1 MRGTTVAVQPETQVQ
16 PETHSITVDR
26 PAGATVSVQPVAG
39 GEAARAGDLRWGNVV
54 LNGLTILYF
63 LFALFPLVWMLLL
76 SLKPQNQL
84 FTTYFRFTP
93 TLAAYREILGVDGGG
108 SAFLRFFANSL
119 IVSLGAVAI
128 SLVIG
133 VPAAYAFARWRFR
146 GGESLLFTLLSFR
159 FAPELMVI
167 IPLLVIYRRIG
178 LFDTH
183 LGLVWVYQLITLP
196 LIVWILR
203 SYFQDLTPEL
213 EQSALLDGY
222 NRPQAFLKVAVPLI
236 RPGLA
241 AAGLLAFIFAWNSFV
256 FPFALTGSNAQT
268 VTVGSLSFLGGATPR
283 YNLTA
288 AAALIA
294 LIPPLILALSIQ
306 RFLVRGLTFGAVKG

>member
-1 MRGTTVAVQPETQVQ
+1 MIDPQTPDTLSTE
-16 PETHSITVDR
+16 R
-26 PAGATVSVQPVAG
+26 PAAVMAVRPATAETG
-39 GEAARAGDLRWGNVV
+39 GSRGVNWGSAL
-54 LNGLTILYF
+54 LNLLTIVYF
-63 LFALFPLVWMLLL
+63 LFALFPLAWMVIL
-76 SLKPQNQL
+76 SLKPQDKL
-84 FTTYFRFTP
+84 FTTYFRFEP
-93 TLAAYREILGVDGGG
+93 TLAAYREIFGLGGDETGVR
-108 SAFLRFFANSL
+108 FLHFFANSL
-119 IVSLGAVAI
+119 IVSVGAVLI
-128 SLVIG
+128 SLVVG
-133 VPAAYAFARWRFR
+133 VPAAYAFARWSFR

-178 LFDTH
+178 LFDTYF
-183 LGLVWVYQLITLP
+183 GLIWVYQLITLP

-222 NRPQAFLKVAVPLI
+222 SRPQAFLKVAVPLI
-236 RPGLA
+236 KPGMA
-241 AAGLLAFIFAWNSFV
+241 AASLLAFIFAWNSFV

-294 LIPPLILALSIQ
+294 LVPPLLLALTIQ
-306 RFLVRGLTFGAVKG
+306 RYLVRGLTFGAVKG

>member
-1 MRGTTVAVQPETQVQ
+1 VAREGIVAVQQETQ
-16 PETHSITVDR
+16 
-26 PAGATVSVQPVAG
+26 ATVGDRAFTTPVSKPIQSRRRG
-39 GEAARAGDLRWGNVV
+39 VPWRDLAISA
-54 LNGLTILYF
+54 LTVLYF
-63 LFALFPLVWMLLL
+63 VFALFPVVWMIIL
-76 SLKPQNQL
+76 SLKPQDKL
-84 FTTYFRFTP
+84 FTTYFQFEP
-93 TLAAYREILGVDGGG
+93 TLAAYREIFSGAGGQG
-108 SAFLRFFANSL
+108 GATFLRFFVNSL
-119 IVSLGAVAI
+119 VVSLGAVLV
-128 SLVIG
+128 SLVVG
-133 VPAAYAFARWRFR
+133 VPAAYAFARWNFR

-167 IPLLVIYRRIG
+167 IPLLVIYRRLG

-183 LGLVWVYQLITLP
+183 LGLIWVYQLITLP

-222 NRPQAFLKVAVPLI
+222 NRPQAFLKIAVPLI

-241 AAGLLAFIFAWNSFV
+241 ASGLLAFIFAWNSFI

-294 LIPPLILALSIQ
+294 LIPPLLLALSIQ

>member
-1 MRGTTVAVQPETQVQ
+1 LAGEGIVAEQQEAQATAG
-16 PETHSITVDR
+16 DR
-26 PAGATVSVQPVAG
+26 ALAAPG
-39 GEAARAGDLRWGNVV
+39 GEPIPSRGRGVRWRDLAISA
-54 LNGLTILYF
+54 LTVLYF
-63 LFALFPLVWMLLL
+63 LFALFPVVWMIIL
-76 SLKPQNQL
+76 SLKPQDKL
-84 FTTYFRFTP
+84 FTTYFQFEP
-93 TLAAYREILGVDGGG
+93 TLAAYREIFSGAGGQG
-108 SAFLRFFANSL
+108 GATFLRFFANSL
-119 IVSLGAVAI
+119 VVSLGAVLV
-128 SLVIG
+128 SLVVG
-133 VPAAYAFARWRFR
+133 VPAAYAFARWNFR

-167 IPLLVIYRRIG
+167 IPLLVIYRRLG

-183 LGLVWVYQLITLP
+183 LGLIWVYQLITLP

-241 AAGLLAFIFAWNSFV
+241 AAGLLAFIFAWNSFI

-294 LIPPLILALSIQ
+294 LIPPLLLALSIQ

>member
-1 MRGTTVAVQPETQVQ
+1 VAVQPEAR
-16 PETHSITVDR
+16 SM
-26 PAGATVSVQPVAG
+26 AGAHAPAAAVSEPARRQGMRWRDLAVSMLTV
-39 GEAARAGDLRWGNVV
+39 
-54 LNGLTILYF
+54 LYF
-63 LFALFPLVWMLLL
+63 IFALFPVIWMMIL
-76 SLKPQNQL
+76 SLKPQDKL
-84 FTTYFRFTP
+84 FTTYFQFEP
-93 TLAAYREILGVDGGG
+93 TLAAYQEILSGAGGQG
-108 SAFLRFFANSL
+108 GASFLRFFANSL
-119 IVSLGAVAI
+119 IVSLGAVLV
-128 SLVIG
+128 SLVVG
-133 VPAAYAFARWRFR
+133 VPAAYAFARWSFR

-167 IPLLVIYRRIG
+167 IPLLVIYRRLG

-183 LGLVWVYQLITLP
+183 LGLIWVYQLITLP

-222 NRPQAFLKVAVPLI
+222 SRPQAFLKVAVPLI

-241 AAGLLAFIFAWNSFV
+241 AAGLLAFIFAWNSFI

-294 LIPPLILALSIQ
+294 LIPPLLLALSIQ

>member
-1 MRGTTVAVQPETQVQ
+1 LAREGTVTVAQEAQ
-16 PETHSITVDR
+16 
-26 PAGATVSVQPVAG
+26 AT
-39 GEAARAGDLRWGNVV
+39 AGDRAFTTPVSESIQLPRRGVRWRD
-54 LNGLTILYF
+54 LAISALTVLYF
-63 LFALFPLVWMLLL
+63 VFALFPVVWMIIL
-76 SLKPQNQL
+76 SLKPQEKL
-84 FTTYFRFTP
+84 FTTYFQFEP
-93 TLAAYREILGVDGGG
+93 TLAAYREIFSGAGGQG
-108 SAFLRFFANSL
+108 GATFLRFFANSL
-119 IVSLGAVAI
+119 VVSLGAVLL
-128 SLVIG
+128 SLVVG
-133 VPAAYAFARWRFR
+133 VPAAYAFARWNFR
-146 GGESLLFTLLSFR
+146 GGETLLFTLLSFR

-167 IPLLVIYRRIG
+167 IPLLVIYRRLG

-183 LGLVWVYQLITLP
+183 LGLIWVYQLITLP

-222 NRPQAFLKVAVPLI
+222 NRPQAFLKIAVPLI

-241 AAGLLAFIFAWNSFV
+241 AAGLLAFIFAWNSFI

-294 LIPPLILALSIQ
+294 LIPPLLLALSIQ

>member
-1 MRGTTVAVQPETQVQ
+1 MAGEGIVADQQEAQATAGEHAFTTPVSEPTQSRGRGVRWRDLAISAFTV
-16 PETHSITVDR
+16 
-26 PAGATVSVQPVAG
+26 
-39 GEAARAGDLRWGNVV
+39 
-54 LNGLTILYF
+54 LYF
-63 LFALFPLVWMLLL
+63 VFALFPVVWMIIL
-76 SLKPQNQL
+76 SLKPQDKL
-84 FTTYFRFTP
+84 FTTYFQFEP
-93 TLAAYREILGVDGGG
+93 TLAAYREIFSGAGGQG
-108 SAFLRFFANSL
+108 GATFLRFFANSL
-119 IVSLGAVAI
+119 VVSLGAVLV
-128 SLVIG
+128 SLVVG
-133 VPAAYAFARWRFR
+133 VPAAYAFARWNFR

-167 IPLLVIYRRIG
+167 IPLLVIYRRLG

-183 LGLVWVYQLITLP
+183 LGLIWVYQLITLP

-241 AAGLLAFIFAWNSFV
+241 AAGLLAFIFAWNSFI

-294 LIPPLILALSIQ
+294 LIPPLLLALSIQ

>member
-1 MRGTTVAVQPETQVQ
+1 MAREGIVAVQQETQS
-16 PETHSITVDR
+16 T
-26 PAGATVSVQPVAG
+26 
-39 GEAARAGDLRWGNVV
+39 AGDRAFTTPVSEPIQSRRRGVPWRDFAISA
-54 LNGLTILYF
+54 LTVLYF
-63 LFALFPLVWMLLL
+63 VFALFPVVWMIIL
-76 SLKPQNQL
+76 SLKPQDKL
-84 FTTYFRFTP
+84 FTTYFQFEP
-93 TLAAYREILGVDGGG
+93 TLAAYREIFSGAGGQG
-108 SAFLRFFANSL
+108 GATFLRFFVNSL
-119 IVSLGAVAI
+119 VVSLGAVLV
-128 SLVIG
+128 SLVVG
-133 VPAAYAFARWRFR
+133 VPAAYAFARWNFR

-167 IPLLVIYRRIG
+167 IPLLVIYRRLG

-183 LGLVWVYQLITLP
+183 LGLIWVYQLITLP

-222 NRPQAFLKVAVPLI
+222 NRPQAFLKIAVPLI

-241 AAGLLAFIFAWNSFV
+241 ASGLLAFIFAWNSFI

-294 LIPPLILALSIQ
+294 LIPPLLLALSIQ

>member
-1 MRGTTVAVQPETQVQ
+1 MREQTAIPTSTERPASETVAVA
-16 PETHSITVDR
+16 
-26 PAGATVSVQPVAG
+26 PATAVE
-39 GEAARAGDLRWGNVV
+39 GERRTGLRWTDIV
-54 LNGLTILYF
+54 LNGLTLLYF
-63 LFALFPLVWMLLL
+63 LFALFPLVWMLIL
-76 SLKPQNQL
+76 SLKPQDDL
-84 FTTYFRFTP
+84 FTTYFVFEP
-93 TLAAYREILGVDGGG
+93 TLAAYREVLGG
-108 SAFLRFFANSL
+108 SGQVGTRFLGFFFNSL
-119 IVSLGAVAI
+119 IVSAGAVLI
-128 SLVIG
+128 SLIVG

-167 IPLLVIYRRIG
+167 IPLLVIYRRFG

-183 LGLVWVYQLITLP
+183 LGLIWVYQLITLP

-222 NRPQAFLKVAVPLI
+222 NRPQAFMKVAVPLI

-294 LIPPLILALSIQ
+294 LIPPLLLALSIQ

>member
-1 MRGTTVAVQPETQVQ
+1 MAREGTAAIQQETQ
-16 PETHSITVDR
+16 
-26 PAGATVSVQPVAG
+26 AT
-39 GEAARAGDLRWGNVV
+39 AGDDALTTPVSEPITTRGRGIRWRD
-54 LNGLTILYF
+54 LAISALTVLYF
-63 LFALFPLVWMLLL
+63 VFALFPVVWMIIL
-76 SLKPQNQL
+76 SLKPQDKL
-84 FTTYFRFTP
+84 FTTYFQFEP
-93 TLAAYREILGVDGGG
+93 TLAAYIEIFSGTGGQAG
-108 SAFLRFFANSL
+108 ATYLRFFINSL
-119 IVSLGAVAI
+119 VVSLGAVLV
-128 SLVIG
+128 SLVVG
-133 VPAAYAFARWRFR
+133 VPAAYAFARWNFR

-167 IPLLVIYRRIG
+167 IPLLVIYRRLG

-183 LGLVWVYQLITLP
+183 LGLIWVYQLITLP

-241 AAGLLAFIFAWNSFV
+241 AAGLLAFIFAWNSFI

-294 LIPPLILALSIQ
+294 LIPPLLLALSIQ

>member
-1 MRGTTVAVQPETQVQ
+1 LAREGTAAIQQETQ
-16 PETHSITVDR
+16 
-26 PAGATVSVQPVAG
+26 AT
-39 GEAARAGDLRWGNVV
+39 AGDDALTTPVSEPITTRGRGIRWRD
-54 LNGLTILYF
+54 LAISALTVLYF
-63 LFALFPLVWMLLL
+63 VFALFPVVWMIIL
-76 SLKPQNQL
+76 SLKPQDKL
-84 FTTYFRFTP
+84 FTTYFQFEP
-93 TLAAYREILGVDGGG
+93 TLAAYIEIFSGTGGQAG
-108 SAFLRFFANSL
+108 ATYLRFFINSL
-119 IVSLGAVAI
+119 VVSLGAVLV
-128 SLVIG
+128 SLVVG
-133 VPAAYAFARWRFR
+133 VPAAYAFARWNFR

-167 IPLLVIYRRIG
+167 IPLLVIYRRLG

-183 LGLVWVYQLITLP
+183 LGLIWVYQLITLP

-222 NRPQAFLKVAVPLI
+222 SRPQAFLKVAVPLI

-241 AAGLLAFIFAWNSFV
+241 AAGLLAFIFAWNSFI

-294 LIPPLILALSIQ
+294 LIPPLLLALSIQ

>member
-1 MRGTTVAVQPETQVQ
+1 LAREGTVTGAQEAQASTGDRAFTTPVSESIQSRGRGVRWRDLAISALTV
-16 PETHSITVDR
+16 
-26 PAGATVSVQPVAG
+26 
-39 GEAARAGDLRWGNVV
+39 
-54 LNGLTILYF
+54 LYF
-63 LFALFPLVWMLLL
+63 VFALFPVVWMIIL
-76 SLKPQNQL
+76 SLKPQDKL
-84 FTTYFRFTP
+84 FTTYFQFEP
-93 TLAAYREILGVDGGG
+93 TLAAYREIFSGAGGQG
-108 SAFLRFFANSL
+108 GATFLRFFANSL
-119 IVSLGAVAI
+119 VVSLGAVLV
-128 SLVIG
+128 SLVVG
-133 VPAAYAFARWRFR
+133 VPAAYAFARWNFR

-167 IPLLVIYRRIG
+167 IPLLVIYRRLG

-183 LGLVWVYQLITLP
+183 LGLIWVYQLITLP

-241 AAGLLAFIFAWNSFV
+241 AAGLLAFIFAWNSFI

-294 LIPPLILALSIQ
+294 LIPPLLLALSIQ

>member
-1 MRGTTVAVQPETQVQ
+1 MAVQSEA
-16 PETHSITVDR
+16 EAIAVDR

-39 GEAARAGDLRWGNVV
+39 AEGARAGGLGWGDVV

-63 LFALFPLVWMLLL
+63 LFALFPLVWMLIL
-76 SLKPQNQL
+76 SLKPQDQL

-93 TLAAYREILGVDGGG
+93 TLAAYREILGVGGG
-108 SAFLRFFANSL
+108 GTAFLRFFANSL
-119 IVSLGAVAI
+119 VVSLGAVAI

-183 LGLVWVYQLITLP
+183 LGLIWVYQLITLP

-241 AAGLLAFIFAWNSFV
+241 ASGLLAFIFAWNSFV

-283 YNLTA
+283 YHLTA

-294 LIPPLILALSIQ
+294 LVPPLILALSIQ

>member
-1 MRGTTVAVQPETQVQ
+1 LAREGTAAIQQETQ
-16 PETHSITVDR
+16 
-26 PAGATVSVQPVAG
+26 AT
-39 GEAARAGDLRWGNVV
+39 AGDDALTTPVSEPITTRGRGIRWRD
-54 LNGLTILYF
+54 LAISALTVLYF
-63 LFALFPLVWMLLL
+63 VFALFPVVWMIIL
-76 SLKPQNQL
+76 SLKPQDKL
-84 FTTYFRFTP
+84 FTTYFQFEP
-93 TLAAYREILGVDGGG
+93 TLAAYIEIFSGTGGQAG
-108 SAFLRFFANSL
+108 ATYLRFFINSL
-119 IVSLGAVAI
+119 VVSLGAVLV
-128 SLVIG
+128 SLVVG
-133 VPAAYAFARWRFR
+133 VPAAYAFARWNFR

-167 IPLLVIYRRIG
+167 IPLLVIYRRLG

-183 LGLVWVYQLITLP
+183 LGLIWVYQLITLP

-241 AAGLLAFIFAWNSFV
+241 AAGLLAFIFAWNSFI

-294 LIPPLILALSIQ
+294 LIPPLLLALSIQ

>member
-1 MRGTTVAVQPETQVQ
+1 MAVVREARVPAAPAVAAGEREGATGAGRRGTALLLNALTVV
-16 PETHSITVDR
+16 
-26 PAGATVSVQPVAG
+26 
-39 GEAARAGDLRWGNVV
+39 
-54 LNGLTILYF
+54 YF
-63 LFALFPLVWMLLL
+63 LFALFPLVWMLIL
-76 SLKPQNQL
+76 SLKPQDQL
-84 FTTYFRFTP
+84 FTTFFVFEP
-93 TLAAYREILGVDGGG
+93 TLAAYREIFGGG
-108 SAFLRFFANSL
+108 LGGGTPFLRFFANSL
-119 IVSLGAVAI
+119 VVSLGAVAI
-128 SLVIG
+128 SLLVG

-167 IPLLVIYRRIG
+167 IPLLVIYRQIG

-183 LGLVWVYQLITLP
+183 FGLIWVYQLITLP

-241 AAGLLAFIFAWNSFV
+241 AAGLLAFIFAWNSFI

-268 VTVGSLSFLGGATPR
+268 VTVGSLSFLGGANPR

-294 LIPPLILALSIQ
+294 LIPPLLLALSIQ

>member
-1 MRGTTVAVQPETQVQ
+1 LAREGIAAVQQETQ
-16 PETHSITVDR
+16 
-26 PAGATVSVQPVAG
+26 ATADKRTLTPLSEPIQSRGRGV
-39 GEAARAGDLRWGNVV
+39 RWRDLA
-54 LNGLTILYF
+54 LSALTLLYF
-63 LFALFPLVWMLLL
+63 VFALFPVVWMIIL
-76 SLKPQNQL
+76 SLKPQDKL
-84 FTTYFRFTP
+84 FTTYFQFEP
-93 TLAAYREILGVDGGG
+93 TLAAYIEIFSGTGGQAG
-108 SAFLRFFANSL
+108 ATYLRFFINSL
-119 IVSLGAVAI
+119 IVSLGAVLV
-128 SLVIG
+128 SLVVG
-133 VPAAYAFARWRFR
+133 VPAAYAFARWNFR

-167 IPLLVIYRRIG
+167 IPLLVIYRRLG

-183 LGLVWVYQLITLP
+183 LGLIWVYQLITLP

-222 NRPQAFLKVAVPLI
+222 NRPQAFLKIAVPLI

-241 AAGLLAFIFAWNSFV
+241 AAGLLAFIFAWNSFI

-288 AAALIA
+288 AAALVA
-294 LIPPLILALSIQ
+294 LIPPLLLALSIQ

>member
-1 MRGTTVAVQPETQVQ
+1 LAGEGIVADQPE
-16 PETHSITVDR
+16 
-26 PAGATVSVQPVAG
+26 
-39 GEAARAGDLRWGNVV
+39 ARATAGDRTLTTPGSEPIPSRSRGVRWRDLVISA
-54 LNGLTILYF
+54 LTVLYF
-63 LFALFPLVWMLLL
+63 VFALFPVVWMIIL
-76 SLKPQNQL
+76 SLKPQDKL
-84 FTTYFRFTP
+84 FTTYFQFEP
-93 TLAAYREILGVDGGG
+93 TLAAYREIFSGAGGQG
-108 SAFLRFFANSL
+108 GATFLRFFANSL
-119 IVSLGAVAI
+119 VVSLGAVLV
-128 SLVIG
+128 SLVVG
-133 VPAAYAFARWRFR
+133 VPAAYAFARWNFR

-167 IPLLVIYRRIG
+167 IPLLVIYRRLG

-183 LGLVWVYQLITLP
+183 LGLIWVYQLITLP

-241 AAGLLAFIFAWNSFV
+241 AAGLLAFIFAWNSFI

-294 LIPPLILALSIQ
+294 LIPPLLLALSIQ

>member
-1 MRGTTVAVQPETQVQ
+1 MAREGVVGVPQETQ
-16 PETHSITVDR
+16 ET
-26 PAGATVSVQPVAG
+26 
-39 GEAARAGDLRWGNVV
+39 AGDRTVTTPVSEPIPARGRGVRWRD
-54 LNGLTILYF
+54 LAISALTVLYF
-63 LFALFPLVWMLLL
+63 IFALFPVAWMIVL
-76 SLKPQNQL
+76 SLKPQDKL
-84 FTTYFRFTP
+84 FTTYFQFEP
-93 TLAAYREILGVDGGG
+93 TLAAYREILGPAGGQGG
-108 SAFLRFFANSL
+108 STFLRFFANSL
-119 IVSLGAVAI
+119 IVSLGAVLV
-128 SLVIG
+128 SLVVG
-133 VPAAYAFARWRFR
+133 VPAAYAFARWNFR

-167 IPLLVIYRRIG
+167 IPLLVIYRRLG

-183 LGLVWVYQLITLP
+183 LGLIWVYQLITLP

-241 AAGLLAFIFAWNSFV
+241 AAGLLAFIFAWNSFI

-294 LIPPLILALSIQ
+294 LIPPLLLALSIQ

>member
-1 MRGTTVAVQPETQVQ
+1 
-16 PETHSITVDR
+16 
-26 PAGATVSVQPVAG
+26 
-39 GEAARAGDLRWGNVV
+39 
-54 LNGLTILYF
+54 
-63 LFALFPLVWMLLL
+63 
-76 SLKPQNQL
+76 
-84 FTTYFRFTP
+84 
-93 TLAAYREILGVDGGG
+93 
-108 SAFLRFFANSL
+108 
-119 IVSLGAVAI
+119 VSLGAVLV
-128 SLVIG
+128 SLVVG
-133 VPAAYAFARWRFR
+133 VPAAYAFARWNFR

-167 IPLLVIYRRIG
+167 IPLLVIYRRLG

-183 LGLVWVYQLITLP
+183 LGLIWVYQLITLP

-222 NRPQAFLKVAVPLI
+222 NRPQAFLKIAVPLI

-241 AAGLLAFIFAWNSFV
+241 AAGLLAFIFAWNSFI

-294 LIPPLILALSIQ
+294 LIPPLLLALSIQ

>member
-1 MRGTTVAVQPETQVQ
+1 LAREGITTVPQETQR
-16 PETHSITVDR
+16 T
-26 PAGATVSVQPVAG
+26 
-39 GEAARAGDLRWGNVV
+39 AGDSALMTSVSEPVQTRARRVGWRD
-54 LNGLTILYF
+54 LAISALTVLYF
-63 LFALFPLVWMLLL
+63 IFALFPVVWMIIL
-76 SLKPQNQL
+76 SLKPQDKL
-84 FTTYFRFTP
+84 FTTYFQFEP
-93 TLAAYREILGVDGGG
+93 TLAAYIEIFSGTGGQAG
-108 SAFLRFFANSL
+108 ATYLRFFINSL
-119 IVSLGAVAI
+119 VVSLGAVLV
-128 SLVIG
+128 SLIVG
-133 VPAAYAFARWRFR
+133 VPAAYAFARWNFR

-167 IPLLVIYRRIG
+167 IPLLVIYRRLG

-183 LGLVWVYQLITLP
+183 LGLIWVYQLITLP

-222 NRPQAFLKVAVPLI
+222 NRPQAFLKIAVPLI

-241 AAGLLAFIFAWNSFV
+241 AAGLLAFIFAWNSFI

-268 VTVGSLSFLGGATPR
+268 VTVGSLSFLGGAKPR

-294 LIPPLILALSIQ
+294 LIPPLLLALSIQ

>member
-1 MRGTTVAVQPETQVQ
+1 MAREGIVAVDQEAQETTGDRAFTTSVSDPIQSGGRRVRWRDIAIS
-16 PETHSITVDR
+16 TLTV
-26 PAGATVSVQPVAG
+26 
-39 GEAARAGDLRWGNVV
+39 
-54 LNGLTILYF
+54 LYF
-63 LFALFPLVWMLLL
+63 VFALFPVAWMIIL
-76 SLKPQNQL
+76 SLKPQGKL
-84 FTTYFRFTP
+84 FTTYFQFEP
-93 TLAAYREILGVDGGG
+93 TLAAYREIFSGAGGQG
-108 SAFLRFFANSL
+108 GATFLRFFANSL
-119 IVSLGAVAI
+119 IVSLGAVLV
-128 SLVIG
+128 SLVVG
-133 VPAAYAFARWRFR
+133 VPAAYAFARWNFR

-167 IPLLVIYRRIG
+167 IPLLVIYRRLG

-183 LGLVWVYQLITLP
+183 LGLIWVYQLITLP

-222 NRPQAFLKVAVPLI
+222 NRPQAFLKIAVPLI

-241 AAGLLAFIFAWNSFV
+241 ASGLLAFIFAWNSFI

-294 LIPPLILALSIQ
+294 LIPPLLLALSIQ

>member
-1 MRGTTVAVQPETQVQ
+1 MAREGTAAIQQETQ
-16 PETHSITVDR
+16 
-26 PAGATVSVQPVAG
+26 AT
-39 GEAARAGDLRWGNVV
+39 AGDDALTTPVSEPITTRGRGIRWRD
-54 LNGLTILYF
+54 LAISALTVLYF
-63 LFALFPLVWMLLL
+63 VFALFPVVWMIIL
-76 SLKPQNQL
+76 SLKPQDKL
-84 FTTYFRFTP
+84 FTTYFQFEP
-93 TLAAYREILGVDGGG
+93 TLAAYIEIFSGTGGQAG
-108 SAFLRFFANSL
+108 ATYLRFFFNSL
-119 IVSLGAVAI
+119 VVSLGAVLV
-128 SLVIG
+128 SLVVG
-133 VPAAYAFARWRFR
+133 VPAAYAFARWNFR

-167 IPLLVIYRRIG
+167 IPLLVIYRRLG

-183 LGLVWVYQLITLP
+183 LGLIWVYQLITLP

-241 AAGLLAFIFAWNSFV
+241 AAGLLAFIFAWNSFI

-294 LIPPLILALSIQ
+294 LIPPLLLALSIQ

>member
-1 MRGTTVAVQPETQVQ
+1 LAGEGTVTVAQEAQATTGDRAFTTPVSE
-16 PETHSITVDR
+16 SIQLPRRRVRWRDLAISALTV
-26 PAGATVSVQPVAG
+26 
-39 GEAARAGDLRWGNVV
+39 
-54 LNGLTILYF
+54 LYF
-63 LFALFPLVWMLLL
+63 VFALFPVVWMIIL
-76 SLKPQNQL
+76 SLKPQDKL
-84 FTTYFRFTP
+84 FTTYFQFEP
-93 TLAAYREILGVDGGG
+93 TLAAYREILSGVGGQG
-108 SAFLRFFANSL
+108 GATFLRFFANSL
-119 IVSLGAVAI
+119 LVSLGAVLL
-128 SLVIG
+128 SLVVG
-133 VPAAYAFARWRFR
+133 VPAAYAFARWNFR

-167 IPLLVIYRRIG
+167 IPLLVIYRRLG

-183 LGLVWVYQLITLP
+183 LGLIWVYQLITLP

-222 NRPQAFLKVAVPLI
+222 NRPQAFLKIAVPLI

-241 AAGLLAFIFAWNSFV
+241 AAGLLAFIFAWNSFI

-294 LIPPLILALSIQ
+294 LIPPLLLALSIQ

>member
-1 MRGTTVAVQPETQVQ
+1 MAAASEPIR
-16 PETHSITVDR
+16 R
-26 PAGATVSVQPVAG
+26 PRV
-39 GEAARAGDLRWGNVV
+39 RWGDLV
-54 LNGLTILYF
+54 LGALTILYF
-63 LFALFPLVWMLLL
+63 VFALFPVIWMVIL
-76 SLKPQNQL
+76 SLKPQEQL
-84 FTTYFRFTP
+84 YTTYFVFQP
-93 TLAAYREILGVDGGG
+93 TLAGYQEILGQAGGASG
-108 SAFLRFFANSL
+108 STFLRFFVNSL
-119 IVSLGAVAI
+119 IISLGAVLI
-128 SLVIG
+128 SLVVG
-133 VPAAYAFARWRFR
+133 VPAAYAFARWQFR

-167 IPLLVIYRRIG
+167 IPLLVIYRRLG

-183 LGLVWVYQLITLP
+183 IGLIWVYQLITLP

-241 AAGLLAFIFAWNSFV
+241 AAALLAFIFAWNSFI

>member
-1 MRGTTVAVQPETQVQ
+1 MAREGIVAVQQETQ
-16 PETHSITVDR
+16 
-26 PAGATVSVQPVAG
+26 AT
-39 GEAARAGDLRWGNVV
+39 AGDRARTTPVSELVQSHRRGVRWQDFAISA
-54 LNGLTILYF
+54 LTLLYF
-63 LFALFPLVWMLLL
+63 VFALFPVVWMIIL
-76 SLKPQNQL
+76 SLKPQDKL
-84 FTTYFRFTP
+84 FTTYFQFEP
-93 TLAAYREILGVDGGG
+93 TLAAYREIFSGAGGQG
-108 SAFLRFFANSL
+108 GATFLRFFANSL
-119 IVSLGAVAI
+119 VVSLGAVLV
-128 SLVIG
+128 SLVVG
-133 VPAAYAFARWRFR
+133 VPAAYAFARWSFR

-167 IPLLVIYRRIG
+167 IPLLVIYRRLG

-183 LGLVWVYQLITLP
+183 LGLIWVYQLITLP

-222 NRPQAFLKVAVPLI
+222 NRPQAFLKIAVPLI

-241 AAGLLAFIFAWNSFV
+241 ASGLLAFIFAWNSFI

-294 LIPPLILALSIQ
+294 LIPPLLLALSIQ

>member
-1 MRGTTVAVQPETQVQ
+1 LAREGTVTVAQEAQATTGDRAFTTPVSE
-16 PETHSITVDR
+16 SIQLPRRGVRWWDLAISALTV
-26 PAGATVSVQPVAG
+26 
-39 GEAARAGDLRWGNVV
+39 
-54 LNGLTILYF
+54 LYF
-63 LFALFPLVWMLLL
+63 VFALFPVVWMIIL
-76 SLKPQNQL
+76 SLKPQDKL
-84 FTTYFRFTP
+84 FTTYFQFEP
-93 TLAAYREILGVDGGG
+93 TLAAYREILSGVGGQG
-108 SAFLRFFANSL
+108 GATFLRFFANSL
-119 IVSLGAVAI
+119 VVSLGAVLV
-128 SLVIG
+128 SLVVG
-133 VPAAYAFARWRFR
+133 VPAAYAFARWNFR

-167 IPLLVIYRRIG
+167 IPLLVIYRRLG

-183 LGLVWVYQLITLP
+183 LGLIWVYQLITLP

-222 NRPQAFLKVAVPLI
+222 NRPQAFLKIAVPLI

-241 AAGLLAFIFAWNSFV
+241 AAGLLAFIFAWNSFI

-294 LIPPLILALSIQ
+294 LIPPLLLALSIQ

>member
-1 MRGTTVAVQPETQVQ
+1 MAREGTVTVAQEAQATTGGRAYTTPVSEVNPSRARGVGWRDLGI
-16 PETHSITVDR
+16 SALTV
-26 PAGATVSVQPVAG
+26 
-39 GEAARAGDLRWGNVV
+39 
-54 LNGLTILYF
+54 LYF
-63 LFALFPLVWMLLL
+63 VFALFPVVWMIIL
-76 SLKPQNQL
+76 SLKPQDKL
-84 FTTYFRFTP
+84 FTTYFQFEP
-93 TLAAYREILGVDGGG
+93 TLAAYREIFSGTGGQG
-108 SAFLRFFANSL
+108 GATFLRFFANSL
-119 IVSLGAVAI
+119 VVSLGAVLV
-128 SLVIG
+128 SLVVG
-133 VPAAYAFARWRFR
+133 VPAAYAFARWNFR

-167 IPLLVIYRRIG
+167 IPLLVIYRRLG

-183 LGLVWVYQLITLP
+183 LGLIWVYQLITLP

-222 NRPQAFLKVAVPLI
+222 NRPQAFLKVAVPLV

-241 AAGLLAFIFAWNSFV
+241 AAGLLAFIFAWNSFI

-294 LIPPLILALSIQ
+294 LIPPLLLALSIQ